1 MAYKVQGKKEI
12 GMKESRT
19 YVFEHK
25 NTREVEG
32 FNDQK
37 LAKSIALSPSW
48 IATSEK
54 AKALVKK
61 MKSQLTKAIA
71 KEVE

>member
-1 MAYKVQGKKEI
+1 MAYKVQSKKEVE
-12 GMKESRT
+12 MKKNRT
-19 YVFEHK
+19 YIFEHK

-32 FNDQK
+32 FNELK

-61 MKSQLTKAIA
+61 MKEA
-71 KEVE
+71 K

>member
-1 MAYKVQGKKEI
+1 MAYKVQSKKEV
-12 GMKESRT
+12 GMKEART

-32 FNDQK
+32 FNELK

-61 MKSQLTKAIA
+61 MKTELTRAETKL
-71 KEVE
+71 V